1 MGQRSKITQLP
12 NDVRTELERR
22 LVERGFA
29 DYDGLAEWLAERG
42 FEVHRSSVYRYGS
55 AFEKR
60 VKAMQAATMQARAIV
75 EATPDDDGAMSE
87 ALMRLTQEK
96 VFDILLQIEVDPET
110 VDLHK
115 LTRSVADMQRASVTL
130 RRYQA
135 EVRKRAEAA
144 AAALDTAA
152 KGGKLTQETLD
163 RIRSEIYGIAG

>member
-135 EVRKRAEAA
+135 EVRKQVEQARKELENAEKA
-144 AAALDTAA
+144 
-152 KGGKLTQETLD
+152 GGISAETRRKIDKTLL
-163 RIRSEIYGIAG
+163 GIG